1 MDIDE
6 FFSPDKMKIVIFGLW
21 HLGSVTA
28 ACVAKEHDVVG
39 LDFDEITVDGLN
51 QGKPPLFEPGLNE
64 LIAEGMASGRLSFT
78 SDAQTA
84 CCGADLLWVCH
95 DIPVN
100 ENDEPHREFIFEQ
113 MRRLAPSLAPGLLIL
128 ISSQVPVGTCGKLE
142 LEFPQFRFAYS
153 PENLRLGKA
162 IEAFQNPA
170 RVVVGTRSDSDR
182 ETIRTAFGTL
192 AERILFMRT
201 ESAEMLKHALNGFL
215 AASISFINEIG
226 RLCEQTGA
234 DAAEVSAGLKS
245 EPRIGPGAF
254 LSAGGPFAGG
264 TLARDVTALTQIAA
278 EHGMALNLIPAIKAS
293 NDRHKKWAFE
303 RLRDQL
309 GELRNK
315 RVTILGLTYKP
326 GTSTL
331 RRSAA
336 LELVRELQ
344 QAGAKV
350 TVHDP
355 MIRKLPEEFDEVYI
369 EEGMSEGLEN
379 ADAAV
384 ICTEWP
390 EFRNADWQALVP
402 LMNNAL
408 IVDANRFLDSALKG
422 VANVKYA
429 SVGRI

>member
-1 MDIDE
+1 
-6 FFSPDKMKIVIFGLW
+6 
-21 HLGSVTA
+21 
-28 ACVAKEHDVVG
+28 
-39 LDFDEITVDGLN
+39 
-51 QGKPPLFEPGLNE
+51 
-64 LIAEGMASGRLSFT
+64 
-78 SDAQTA
+78 
-84 CCGADLLWVCH
+84 
-95 DIPVN
+95 
-100 ENDEPHREFIFEQ
+100 
-113 MRRLAPSLAPGLLIL
+113 
-128 ISSQVPVGTCGKLE
+128 
-142 LEFPQFRFAYS
+142 
-153 PENLRLGKA
+153 
-162 IEAFQNPA
+162 
-170 RVVVGTRSDSDR
+170 
-182 ETIRTAFGTL
+182 
-192 AERILFMRT
+192 
-201 ESAEMLKHALNGFL
+201 
-215 AASISFINEIG
+215 
-226 RLCEQTGA
+226 
-234 DAAEVSAGLKS
+234 
-245 EPRIGPGAF
+245 
-254 LSAGGPFAGG
+254 
-264 TLARDVTALTQIAA
+264 
-278 EHGMALNLIPAIKAS
+278 MALNLIPAIKAS

>member
-6 FFSPDKMKIVIFGLW
+6 VFAPNKMKIVVFGLW

-28 ACVAKEHDVVG
+28 GCVAKEHSVVG
-39 LDFDEITVDGLN
+39 LDFDEIAVDGLN
-51 QGKPPLFEPGLNE
+51 HGQPPLFEPGLGE

-84 CCGADLLWVCH
+84 CRGADLLWVCH

-100 ENDEPHREFIFEQ
+100 ENDEPDREFLFEQ
-113 MRRLAPSLAPGLLIL
+113 MRRLAPVLTPGLVIL
-128 ISSQVPVGTCGKLE
+128 ISSQVPVGTCAKLE
-142 LEFPQFRFAYS
+142 EEFPQFRFAYS

-170 RVVVGTRSDSDR
+170 RVVVGTRSDADR
-182 ETIRTAFGTL
+182 DAVCVAFGAL
-192 AERILFMRT
+192 ANRILFMRT

-278 EHGMALNLIPAIKAS
+278 EHGMALSLIPAIKSS

-303 RLRDQL
+303 RLQDQL

-336 LELVRELQ
+336 LELLRDLQ

-355 MIRKLPEEFDEVYI
+355 MIRKLPAEFDEVYI
-369 EEGMSEGLEN
+369 EEGMSKGLEN

-390 EFRNADWQALVP
+390 EFREAVWSALVP

>member
-6 FFSPDKMKIVIFGLW
+6 VFAPAKMKIVVFGLW

-28 ACVAKEHDVVG
+28 ACVASGHEVVG
-39 LDFDEITVDGLN
+39 LDFDEMTVDGLK
-51 QGKPPLFEPGLNE
+51 QGKAPLFEPGLNE
-64 LIAEGMASGRLSFT
+64 LIAEGMSSGSLSFT
-78 SDAQTA
+78 SDANTA
-84 CCGADLLWVCH
+84 CRGTDLLWVCH

-100 ENDEPHREFIFEQ
+100 ENDEPHREFLFKQ
-113 MRRLAPSLAPGLLIL
+113 MRILEPALASGLLIL
-128 ISSQVPVGTCGKLE
+128 ISSQVPVGTCAKLE
-142 LEFPQFRFAYS
+142 AEFPRFRFAYS

-162 IEAFQNPA
+162 VEAFQNPA
-170 RVVVGTRSDSDR
+170 RVVVGTRSVTER
-182 ETIRTAFGTL
+182 ETICATFGPL

-278 EHGMALNLIPAIKAS
+278 EHATDLNLIPAIKAS

-303 RLRDQL
+303 RLQDQL
-309 GELRNK
+309 GELRKK

-331 RRSAA
+331 RRSAS
-336 LELVRELQ
+336 LELVRELLLT
-344 QAGAKV
+344 GAKV

-355 MIRKLPEEFDEVYI
+355 MITKLPEVFNEVAI
-369 EEGMSEGLEN
+369 EEGLNEALKN

-390 EFRNADWQALVP
+390 EFRNADWHSLVP

-408 IVDANRFLDSALKG
+408 IVDANRFLDSSLKG
-422 VANVKYA
+422 IVNVKYA

>member
-1 MDIDE
+1 
-6 FFSPDKMKIVIFGLW
+6 MKIVVFGLW

-28 ACVAKEHDVVG
+28 ACAAVEHDVVG
-39 LDFDEITVDGLN
+39 LDFNDITVGGLS
-51 QGKPPLFEPGLNE
+51 QGKAPLFEPGLNE
-64 LIAEGMASGRLSFT
+64 LIAERIASGRLSFT
-78 SDAQTA
+78 SKPHEA
-84 CCGADLLWVCH
+84 CREADLLWACH

-100 ENDEPHREFIFEQ
+100 ENDEPDREFLLEQ
-113 MRRLAPSLAPGLLIL
+113 MRQVAPALTPGKLVLV
-128 ISSQVPVGTCGKLE
+128 SSQVPVGTCAKLE
-142 LEFPQFRFAYS
+142 LEFPLLRFACS

-162 IEAFQNPA
+162 IEAYQNPA
-170 RVVVGTRSDSDR
+170 RVVVGTRFDADK
-182 ETIRTAFGTL
+182 ETIRAAFGTL
-192 AERILFMRT
+192 ADRILFMRT
-201 ESAEMLKHALNGFL
+201 ESAEMLKHALNSFL

-234 DAAEVSAGLKS
+234 DAAEVSVGLKS

-278 EHGMALNLIPAIKAS
+278 EHGTSLALIPAIKTS

-303 RLRDQL
+303 RLRAQHGDL
-309 GELRNK
+309 ESK
-315 RVTILGLTYKP
+315 TIAILGRTYKP

-336 LELVRELQ
+336 LELARDLLL
-344 QAGAKV
+344 AGS
-350 TVHDP
+350 TVKAFDP
-355 MIRKLPEEFDEVYI
+355 IITKMPAEFDGVCL
-369 EEGMSEGLEN
+369 EESLRKALEN

-390 EFRNADWQALVP
+390 EFRTADWSELVP
-402 LMNNAL
+402 IMSNAL
-408 IVDANRFLDSALKG
+408 IVDANRFLDSALNG
-422 VANVKYA
+422 LSNVKHA